1 MDTGF
6 YIFNSAK
13 QGLNLLASILV
24 INLLK
29 SLRFYNL
36 LSILI
41 YSASYGIL
49 SFFYSRLC
57 SNHLIVEPRIPGFLF
72 HKGLLCIG
80 TFLHGSSLAGNCC
93 NEFWTSSKSILACKT
108 LWDKLHPYI
117 HPLQYILCSLN
128 FII

>member
-80 TFLHGSSLAGNCC
+80 TFLHRSSLAGNCC
-93 NEFWTSSKSILACKT
+93 NELLQNPLRQIIK
-108 LWDKLHPYI
+108 HPYI
-117 HPLQYILCSLN
+117 HPFQYILSSLK
-128 FII
+128 FRI